1 MESNAATPVD
11 VFKIW
16 AWIEAHKKQVSLG
29 AVVALA
35 VGLGAWFYFW
45 KQSEK
50 EVNAGEALAR
60 VFVPQATGEGSRSNA
75 AQSYLRVAS
84 EYPDSSAAGR
94 AVLLAAG
101 TLYNDGKYSEARAQ
115 FEKYRREF
123 RDSRF
128 MSEALLGIA
137 ACLDADGKTNEAI
150 TAYKDLA
157 DHHPGEVVVPQA
169 KFSLARLYVTQG
181 KAEQAL
187 PLLEEVARENPYGT
201 LGSQAG
207 MEAEELKMKYP
218 SLAPPPA
225 PPAPSAVATNLAPFT
240 LEKR

>member
-1 MESNAATPVD
+1 MDSNAATPVD

-16 AWIEAHKKQVSLG
+16 AWLDAHKKQVSLG

-50 EVNAGEALAR
+50 EVAAGEALAK
-60 VFVPQATGEGSRSNA
+60 VFIPQATGESSRSNA

-101 TLYNDGKYSEARAQ
+101 SLFNDGKYNEARAQ

-128 MSEALLGIA
+128 MSQALLGIA
-137 ACLDADGKTNEAI
+137 TCLDAEGKTNEAI
-150 TAYKDLA
+150 AAYKDLT
-157 DHHPGEVVVPQA
+157 DHHPGEVVLPQA
-169 KFSLARLYVTQG
+169 KFALARLYQAQG
-181 KAEQAL
+181 KADQAL

-218 SLAPPPA
+218 SLAPPP
-225 PPAPSAVATNLAPFT
+225 PVPSAVATNLAPFT

>member
-1 MESNAATPVD
+1 MDSNATTSVD
-11 VFKIW
+11 VYKIW
-16 AWIEAHKKQVSLG
+16 AWLEAHKKQVSLG
-29 AVVALA
+29 AAIALA
-35 VGLGAWFYFW
+35 IGLGAWFYFW

-50 EVNAGEALAR
+50 EFAAGEALAK
-60 VFVPQATGEGSRSNA
+60 VYVPQATGEASRSNA
-75 AQSYLRVAS
+75 AQAYLRVAS

-101 TLYNDGKYSEARAQ
+101 SLFNEGKYAEARAQ

-137 ACLDADGKTNEAI
+137 TCLDAEGKTAEAI
-150 TAYKDLA
+150 TAYKDLT

-169 KFSLARLYVTQG
+169 KFSLARLYLTQG
-181 KAEQAL
+181 KPEQAL
-187 PLLEEVARENPYGT
+187 PLLEEVARENPYGS

-218 SLAPPPA
+218 ALAPPP
-225 PPAPSAVATNLAPFT
+225 PAPAAVATNLAPFT